1 MSKKS
6 DAVPAEELA
15 LDDAAVAAVC
25 DRRSPPVTPKAPIHK
40 CCARGR
46 LLLAILIAILGTVA
60 RGGAEDKT
68 PQKFVFEKAEMGLP
82 FRVSLYALDQSTA
95 AAAADAA
102 FARIAVLNGIL
113 SDYDPDS
120 ELSRLSRTSGQGK
133 AVPVSTVLWKVLARA
148 QEFAERTDGA
158 FDITVGPL
166 VNVWRRARRKQ
177 EMPSSELLA
186 EMKARVG
193 YRNLR
198 LDPRNQTAELL
209 LPEMR
214 LDLGAIAKI
223 FAVDEAI
230 AVLKAR
236 GITRALVG
244 GSGDM
249 TASDAPPDLPGW
261 RIEVAPLDVPG
272 APPPQIV
279 SLKNRSIATSGD
291 MFQRVEIDGKRYSHI
306 VDPRTGLG
314 LTDHSLVTV
323 IAPDGMTANGLS
335 TSISV
340 LGPERGLRL
349 VEETPGAAAHV
360 VRKPGDKIE
369 FVESARWKEIPR
381 VVDGG

>member
-1 MSKKS
+1 MARVFL
-6 DAVPAEELA
+6 AVLAAIMTVTLPAR
-15 LDDAAVAAVC
+15 AA
-25 DRRSPPVTPKAPIHK
+25 DET
-40 CCARGR
+40 
-46 LLLAILIAILGTVA
+46 L
-60 RGGAEDKT
+60 
-68 PQKFVFEKAEMGLP
+68 QKFVYEKAEMGLP
-82 FRVSLYALDQSTA
+82 FRVSLYAPDEATA
-95 AAAADAA
+95 KAAADAA
-102 FARIAVLNGIL
+102 FARIAVLNSIL

-120 ELSRLSRTSGQGK
+120 ELSRLSRSSGQGK
-133 AVPVSTVLWKVLARA
+133 AVPVSTTLWKVLVRA

-158 FDITVGPL
+158 FDITIGPL

-177 EMPSSELLA
+177 EMPDAALLA
-186 EMKARVG
+186 EMKGRVG

-198 LDPRNQTAELL
+198 LDPQQQTAELL
-209 LPEMR
+209 LPDMR

-230 AVLKAR
+230 AVLKGR
-236 GITRALVG
+236 GIARALVG

-249 TASDAPPDLPGW
+249 TASDAPPGLPGW
-261 RIEVAPLDVPG
+261 RIEVAPLDAPG

-279 SLKNRSIATSGD
+279 YLKNRSIATSGD

-335 TSISV
+335 TSVSV

-349 VEETPGAAAHV
+349 VEETPGAAAHI
-360 VRKPGDKIE
+360 VRRPGEKIE
-369 FVESARWKEIPR
+369 AIDSARWKDVPKVE
-381 VVDGG
+381 

>member
-1 MSKKS
+1 V
-6 DAVPAEELA
+6 ARFLLA
-15 LDDAAVAAVC
+15 ALSAIIALAVAHAAA
-25 DRRSPPVTPKAPIHK
+25 DDET
-40 CCARGR
+40 
-46 LLLAILIAILGTVA
+46 L
-60 RGGAEDKT
+60 
-68 PQKFVFEKAEMGLP
+68 QKFVFEKAEMGLP
-82 FRVSLYALDQSTA
+82 FRVSLYAPDAITA
-95 AAAADAA
+95 KAAADAA
-102 FARIAVLNGIL
+102 FERIAVLNSIL

-120 ELSRLSRTSGQGK
+120 ELSRLSHTSGQGK
-133 AVPVSTVLWKVLARA
+133 AVPVSKTLWKVLSRA

-158 FDITVGPL
+158 FDITIGPL

-177 EMPSSELLA
+177 EMPSAELLA
-186 EMKARVG
+186 EMKGRVG

-198 LDPRNQTAELL
+198 LDPEHQTAELL

-230 AVLKAR
+230 AVLKTR

-249 TASDAPPDLPGW
+249 TASDAPPGLPGW

-279 SLKNRSIATSGD
+279 YLKNRSIATSGD

-306 VDPRTGLG
+306 VDPHTGLG
-314 LTDHSLVTV
+314 LTDHGLVTV

-335 TSISV
+335 TSVSV
-340 LGPERGLRL
+340 LGPDRGLRL
-349 VEETPGAAAHV
+349 VEETPGSAA
-360 VRKPGDKIE
+360 RITRRPGDKIE
-369 FVESARWKEIPR
+369 YLESARWKDVPKAAGE
-381 VVDGG
+381 